1 MSEIP
6 NHLKYTREHEWVSFE
21 PDGTA
26 LMGITDFAQSELGDI
41 VYVELPQPGQ
51 KLTQMETFGTIEA
64 VKTVSDLYAPLSGE
78 VLEVN
83 PELTDDPTRINESP
97 YGDGWLLKIRPSD
110 PAETSQLL
118 GAQQYRDQIGQAG

>member
-6 NHLKYTREHEWVSFE
+6 SHLKYTREHEWVSFE

-26 LMGITDFAQSELGDI
+26 LVGITDFAQSELGDI

-110 PAETSQLL
+110 PAEKSQLL